1 MWMDLDV
8 FPGGISD
15 LKSGMQRSVV
25 LNEKS
30 HSWAA
35 ELAIPMKV
43 LTAHF
48 DPAAVWRTNFYRIE
62 GSKEP
67 RFYMAWQPTNTPAP
81 NFHVPSA
88 FGKLRFAAAP

>member
-1 MWMDLDV
+1 
-8 FPGGISD
+8 
-15 LKSGMQRSVV
+15 
-25 LNEKS
+25 
-30 HSWAA
+30 
-35 ELAIPMKV
+35 LAIPMKA

-48 DPAAVWRTNFYRIE
+48 DPAAVWRANFYRIE

-67 RFYMAWQPTNTPAP
+67 RFYMAWQPTRTSTP

>member
-1 MWMDLDV
+1 MWIDLDV

-15 LKSGMQRSVV
+15 LTSGMQRSVV
-25 LNEKS
+25 LNEES
-30 HSWAA
+30 HSWAT
-35 ELAIPMKV
+35 ELAIPMKA

-48 DPAAVWRTNFYRIE
+48 HPAAVWRANFYRIE

-67 RFYMAWQPTNTPAP
+67 RFYMAWQPTRTPTP

-88 FGKLRFAAAP
+88 FGKLSFAAEP